1 MPLLKRRISRFVYS
15 AEKNLPPFALEFRQ
29 EKTFTRIENALAMT
43 IISPIPRT
51 ELNMAIDDFVL
62 CMVARAIPN
71 KGWEEAIRAVVWA
84 NARSSRKIQLLL
96 IGEGPEYDRLKS
108 QMAFDFVHYLGF
120 RSNIRDYFAASDIG
134 FLPSRFKGE
143 SFPLVLIDCLL
154 SGKPVLA
161 SDVGEIRYMLDS
173 TDGLAG
179 ELFDLEV

>member
-1 MPLLKRRISRFVYS
+1 
-15 AEKNLPPFALEFRQ
+15 
-29 EKTFTRIENALAMT
+29 
-43 IISPIPRT
+43 
-51 ELNMAIDDFVL
+51 
-62 CMVARAIPN
+62 
-71 KGWEEAIRAVVWA
+71 
-84 NARSSRKIQLLL
+84 
-96 IGEGPEYDRLKS
+96 
-108 QMAFDFVHYLGF
+108 MAFDFVHYLGF

-143 SFPLVLIDCLL
+143 SFPLVLIDCVL